1 MNHTAPASDSNQHA
15 AWVAFARLGRIQFI
29 ASEHGGLLDK
39 MGYSDGDQFI
49 EAMRN
54 CIDAS
59 PEEVIP
65 ILMDPQKIPSISA
78 RELACAFFIARTDY
92 FDISASE
99 HSRYVGTVEPYIPN
113 NSPFHSHAL
122 YLECLRSI
130 YQDQPVDIDKIIEA
144 RTAAR
149 DPRESDVLTM
159 WGDALVDFVRGEAA
173 FVAGNYKVAH
183 HAFNSAL
190 PISSGLDFHCADRIR
205 MMLARLLRE
214 SGQPADALEIWS
226 DPDLLTRLR
235 YFHDYPNLAV
245 CHLNAARCAMDE
257 KSIPVARSLLE
268 NANEWLSIIEGHTPR
283 LQGYRHLR
291 EGELATLEEN
301 YEEGEILLRRALDF
315 FRSLDPPCSEGL
327 LETKIALGSYA
338 LFQSDLRM
346 AWAIVRSLIDEAG
359 DHRCLPMR
367 SRALLLQTWFFISSD
382 PPTRLAFDNVLE
394 RIHMIQNPALM
405 MHALGNLLS
414 YAIQNLEE
422 TDQAH
427 LLQRIR
433 GLKGV
438 LEESCYE
445 KLYQQHVSTRF
456 APAMEERFDRLFTE
470 QDKALESL

>member
-1 MNHTAPASDSNQHA
+1 MNHTTPASDSNQHA
-15 AWVAFARLGRIQFI
+15 AWLAFARLGRIHFI
-29 ASEHGGLLDK
+29 ASEHGVLLEK
-39 MGYSDGDQFI
+39 MGYCDSSQFI
-49 EAMRN
+49 EAMRS

-59 PEEVIP
+59 PEQLIP

-92 FDISASE
+92 FDISANE
-99 HSRYVGTVEPYIPN
+99 HIRYVDTVEPYIPS
-113 NSPFHSHAL
+113 NSPFYSHAL

-130 YQDQPVDIDKIIEA
+130 YQDQPVDIEGIIKVRQEA
-144 RTAAR
+144 HG
-149 DPRESDVLTM
+149 PRESDVLTM

-173 FVAGNYKVAH
+173 FNAGNYKVAH
-183 HAFNSAL
+183 QEFNSAL

-205 MMLARLLRE
+205 MMIARLLRE
-214 SGQPADALEIWS
+214 SGQSGAALEIWS
-226 DPDLLTRLR
+226 DSDLLKRLR

-257 KSIPVARSLLE
+257 KSIPVARSQLE
-268 NANEWLSIIEGHTPR
+268 SAEQWLSIIEGHTPR
-283 LQGYRHLR
+283 LHGYRHLR

-315 FRSLDPPCSEGL
+315 FRSLDPPSSEGL

-359 DHRCLPMR
+359 EHRCLPMR

-422 TDQAH
+422 TDQVH

-456 APAMEERFDRLFTE
+456 APAMEERFERLFTE
-470 QDKALESL
+470 QDQALESL